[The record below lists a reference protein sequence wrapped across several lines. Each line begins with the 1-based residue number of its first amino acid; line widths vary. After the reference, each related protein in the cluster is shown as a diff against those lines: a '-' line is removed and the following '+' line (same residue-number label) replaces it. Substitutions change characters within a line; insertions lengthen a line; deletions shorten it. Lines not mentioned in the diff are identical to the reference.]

1 MRTLRE
7 TFWKMGM
14 FGEGT
19 FDKGTFGE
27 LTFVERTLVRGRL
40 VRRRLVRGGSLYCA
54 PERVLQIRLGKFGII
69 LKILC

>member
-7 TFWKMGM
+7 AFWKMGM

>member
-1 MRTLRE
+1 
-7 TFWKMGM
+7 MGM

-27 LTFVERTLVRGRL
+27 LTFVEWTLVRGRL

>member
-1 MRTLRE
+1 
-7 TFWKMGM
+7 M